1 MVDNLSLN
9 LIDKGL
15 VTNHVG
21 LSIGYSKDVHKPT
34 GGSVSLTNTTNV
46 FSILNEAILTIYDK
60 TTIREFPIRRI
71 SIGFGNVVD
80 EKYEQLDLFVD
91 EEKLKKEK
99 DIEQTMNKI
108 KQKYGKNSIL
118 RGMNLLDEATARKR
132 NKLIGGHNSGEE

>member
-1 MVDNLSLN
+1 M
-9 LIDKGL
+9 
-15 VTNHVG
+15 
-21 LSIGYSKDVHKPT
+21 
-34 GGSVSLTNTTNV
+34 
-46 FSILNEAILTIYDK
+46 
-60 TTIREFPIRRI
+60 
-71 SIGFGNVVD
+71 
-80 EKYEQLDLFVD
+80 D